1 MILTIYIIIFSY
13 FVLGAV
19 GFWFINRKKDRETA
33 RKSWTKFITYFFII
47 HILFLS
53 IVFKPFIFGL
63 IGLLITLV
71 GLFELIKL
79 FWQSGFRKQKSGV
92 ISLLVY
98 LLLSTGFLYFSRLD
112 SALVLFTF
120 LVLSI
125 FDAFSQ
131 ISGQLLGKR
140 KLFPSISPEKT
151 VEGLAGG
158 AVIAIG
164 SSVLLMS
171 LSDTSV
177 IETLLLAAGITLFAF
192 LGDLAASFF
201 KRKYGVKDFSAL
213 LPGHGGFLDRFDS
226 LIAGGALVALL
237 KIMTV
242 I

>member
-177 IETLLLAAGITLFAF
+177 VETLLLAAGITLFAF

>member
-177 IETLLLAAGITLFAF
+177 VETLLLAAGITLFAF
-192 LGDLAASFF
+192 LGDLSASFF